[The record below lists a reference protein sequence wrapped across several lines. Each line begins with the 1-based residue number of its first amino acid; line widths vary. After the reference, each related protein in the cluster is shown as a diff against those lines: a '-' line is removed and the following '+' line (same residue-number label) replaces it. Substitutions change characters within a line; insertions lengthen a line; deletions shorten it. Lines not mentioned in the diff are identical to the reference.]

1 MNELRLLLLFLSE
14 PIFSKTPAQNTSIY
28 QSSLAEELPKIAKY
42 LGNSPNNLRVVN
54 GDRVTYRVV
63 VQEFHQHGSKLPHP
77 MTLKNHLVQQRSSL
91 LCSTHVLHFE

>member
-14 PIFSKTPAQNTSIY
+14 PIFSKPPAQNTSIY
-28 QSSLAEELPKIAKY
+28 ESSLAEEFPKIAKY

-63 VQEFHQHGSKLPHP
+63 VQEFHQHGPRSPHSL
-77 MTLKNHLVQQRSSL
+77 TLG
-91 LCSTHVLHFE
+91 